1 MQGQLDHFKQLCEI
15 SDKEEEEEQIPTPLQ
30 EEENSCS
37 AEETK
42 EDLDWKSYVM
52 ISKNEAIRDKLLENK
67 SFQDIAEKLIKFL
80 EAN

>member
-1 MQGQLDHFKQLCEI
+1 MPTLV
-15 SDKEEEEEQIPTPLQ
+15 EEEK
-30 EEENSCS
+30 SVA

-42 EDLDWKSYVM
+42 EDLEWKSYVM
-52 ISKNEAIRDKLLENK
+52 ISKNEAIRDKVLENK